1 MFSEFEAQMS
11 SEARPF
17 PCVFGVAGYR
27 QDQLRYLFLD
37 PFDVE
42 VLGAQLAQFVAES
55 RSHGPNT
62 SLIVFTRPRPVQTLD
77 AYRRKMWHT
86 LDQLARLDKSSW
98 PDSIPE
104 QIDHPMWEFSFA
116 GEPIFVVCSTP
127 AHVMR
132 QSRRSS
138 AFMLTF
144 QPRWVFEKILGT
156 EKAAA
161 AAFAEVRKRLIP
173 YDGTSPSPLLGRY
186 GAADGR
192 DIPAIFPGGRQSNR
206 VRMSV
211 CQARA
216 DQGLSSQGQGA
227 SGMTQI
233 ITGTKDGILDRPGHP
248 GVASGA
254 GLRRVAA
261 RRRGQ
266 GASFPHPP
274 GG

>member
-1 MFSEFEAQMS
+1 MSRLYLRKGEVGSSYAVSTWQRVLFSEFEAQMS
-11 SEARPF
+11 SEARSF
-17 PCVFGVAGYR
+17 PCIFGVSGYR
-27 QDQLRYLFLD
+27 LDQLRYLFLD

-42 VLGAQLAQFVAES
+42 VLGIQLAQFVAEA

-62 SLIVFTRPRPVQTLD
+62 SLVVFTRPRPVQTPD
-77 AYRRKMWHT
+77 AYYRKLWLT
-86 LDQLARLDKSSW
+86 LDQLARLDKSPW
-98 PDSIPE
+98 PDTIPE

-173 YDGTSPSPLLGRY
+173 YDTTSPSPLLGRY
-186 GAADGR
+186 GAHDGR
-192 DIPAIFPGGRQSNR
+192 EYQQYFLHDDN
-206 VRMSV
+206 
-211 CQARA
+211 QAEAGCPFARLA
-216 DQGLSSQGQGA
+216 Q
-227 SGMTQI
+227 
-233 ITGTKDGILDRPGHP
+233 TKPPTIEDTEQ
-248 GVASGA
+248 
-254 GLRRVAA
+254 AA
-261 RRRGQ
+261 
-266 GASFPHPP
+266 
-274 GG
+274 